1 MGAGMRMKTVKVYT
15 LEEAL
20 ELRKK
25 YKAIDT
31 LWKFIQHEN
40 EKLRETE
47 RYKKAVA
54 LAPQYGID
62 VSLYDNCHENWS
74 TILKYIG
81 KISLG
86 LKEEGVDA
94 NIIEKLRPLN
104 DLACWPFG
112 FRSVIDDIL
121 SMQYWNFT
129 DPPKDND
136 LLPIELHGEK
146 DRYAYPAEEDW
157 LGTKIFGNPRGP
169 IRAVVYTE
177 KRYHEYNFQDIP
189 ATKKLLEVI
198 KETAAQWREAA
209 KATGFD
215 FDQEA
220 PDFRKL
226 EEKAAEQRW
235 EKFRYFLEVREQT
248 AWDAAPEELRNEH
261 IKAVRQLVKRVWKYH
276 QQELLKND
284 RSKYRTIQQGKA
296 TNQLA
301 RTDFRVKPEQLSLFG
316 NAVIEKNGFKV
327 FIDQFNQLKNGVRP
341 TAQQLLDALLIEATE
356 SSKSPE
362 ESEDTLV
369 TLPLKKYMQIRGLSD
384 EKHAR
389 SQVKEDLD
397 SLAKLRI
404 YFAEKNNNYDFPICG
419 GKGIVRGVITIRF
432 DKDFFKLYRSYPVM
446 AYHEELLKI
455 NLRANP
461 YSLRLGRRILE
472 HKNMNIGKSNENIM
486 RVATLL
492 DAIPEMPSYEEL
504 GEAGQVRKR
513 IIDPFERDM
522 NYFEK
527 ANMFTWHYCG
537 KNGAEMSEPT
547 TRREFEESLIKF
559 TWLDYPDQT
568 TRLKKIAERAVG
580 KEENKKAKP
589 QRAKSTS

>member
-1 MGAGMRMKTVKVYT
+1 MRMKTVKVYT

-104 DLACWPFG
+104 DLACWPLG

-129 DPPKDND
+129 DPPKDNE

-189 ATKKLLEVI
+189 ATKKLLETI

-220 PDFRKL
+220 PDFRKI

-261 IKAVRQLVKRVWKYH
+261 IKAVRQLVKEVWKYH
-276 QQELLKND
+276 QKKLNPPQISTKTVFPRELVFPTDKVSKKAFSGELNGGALMRIAQEREGSKKEITTLISIDFDDLGKSVTLSGRRELEPFD
-284 RSKYRTIQQGKA
+284 REVHDAIVSLVVGGNEYITPQMIYRTLVGDKEAKLSENHRTAIRDSITKCMFTQVDLDASADAEAYGYDAYKYRGPL
-296 TNQLA
+296 LA
-301 RTDFRVKPEQLSLFG
+301 AEM
-316 NAVIEKNGFKV
+316 
-327 FIDQFNQLKNGVRP
+327 
-341 TAQQLLDALLIEATE
+341 
-356 SSKSPE
+356 
-362 ESEDTLV
+362 V
-369 TLPLKKYMQIRGLSD
+369 T
-384 EKHAR
+384 
-389 SQVKEDLD
+389 
-397 SLAKLRI
+397 AKLNGQVMDAVKVLRPPVLYEYANKKNQIGRI
-404 YFAEKNNNYDFPICG
+404 D
-419 GKGIVRGVITIRF
+419 V
-432 DKDFFKLYRSYPVM
+432 KLLATPLNKTSDVLTLQGYL
-446 AYHEELLKI
+446 H
-455 NLRANP
+455 
-461 YSLRLGRRILE
+461 RRILTM
-472 HKNMNIGKSNENIM
+472 KNPKSRISRKILYGTIFDQIGNLKDREQKDKRTKM
-486 RVATLL
+486 RA
-492 DAIPEMPSYEEL
+492 A
-504 GEAGQVRKR
+504 VRK
-513 IIDPFERDM
+513 I
-522 NYFEK
+522 
-527 ANMFTWHYCG
+527 
-537 KNGAEMSEPT
+537 
-547 TRREFEESLIKF
+547 
-559 TWLDYPDQT
+559 LDYWKSEKFIEGYDEEK
-568 TRLKKIAERAVG
+568 RGSEFYGINIKID
-580 KEENKKAKP
+580 
-589 QRAKSTS
+589 